1 MDFQIMKQN
10 FAYNMYQKE
19 VLNTQDL
26 LQKLDSKTS
35 MGHQI
40 SRRLGILNITKCI
53 YTIDDVIYLF
63 DISEDFIFSNE
74 TGLSRIDFKRE
85 YKDALWIYE
94 YPIS

>member
-1 MDFQIMKQN
+1 
-10 FAYNMYQKE
+10 MYQKAL
-19 VLNTQDL
+19 LNTLDL
-26 LQKLDSKTS
+26 LQKLDSIES

-53 YTIDDVIYLF
+53 FAIDDVIYLF

-74 TGLSRIDFKRE
+74 TGLSRIDFISE
-85 YKDALWIYE
+85 YKDGLWIYE